1 MTTKRQVQTQIP
13 YGNDN
18 KKASTLDFDRRA
30 DPAALPEW
38 MDEPCSYPEFRDCV
52 RDLGSVNR
60 WTFGYWPTLGFLRQV
75 VKAGGS
81 AGHALR
87 VVDVGSGGGDTLRR
101 IALWARRRK
110 IGVELTGVDLNP
122 YATEAAK
129 EFSAADARFAAIRW
143 ITGDVFT
150 EPAAQQCDVVLS
162 SLMTHHMRDA
172 EIVHF
177 LRWMEKTA
185 TKGWFINDL
194 LRSAKAYRLF
204 SVLAWLKRWHSFVQH
219 DGPVSI
225 RRAFREEDWRRLLTE
240 AGVPLDAVRLE
251 QPVPGRLCVTRLK

>member
-1 MTTKRQVQTQIP
+1 MTARKATTESQV
-13 YGNDN
+13 
-18 KKASTLDFDRRA
+18 DFNVRA
-30 DPAALPEW
+30 DPDELPEW

-52 RDLGSVNR
+52 LDLGSVNR
-60 WTFGYWPTLGFLRQV
+60 WTFGYRPTFEFLRQV
-75 VKAGGS
+75 VKAGGP
-81 AGHALR
+81 ALR

-122 YATEAAK
+122 HATEAAK
-129 EFSAADARFAAIRW
+129 EFSGGDERFAAIRW
-143 ITGDVFT
+143 VTGNVYT
-150 EPAAQQCDVVLS
+150 EPAAQSCDLVLS

-172 EIVHF
+172 EIVQF

-185 TKGWFINDL
+185 AKGWFINDL

-204 SVLAWLKRWHSFVQH
+204 RVLAWLKRWHPFVQH